1 MFRPAERE
9 GGVRED
15 VESLD
20 YDIDS
25 SSIFEQDLQQQSAQY
40 RRCQNAQRWVVCGA
54 IGATTGFVA
63 FLIDVFTAQILQ
75 GKYALAAAAMQYIP
89 KRGDE
94 GPFFAVMAAY
104 VALSMLCVAVA
115 AVLVV
120 FVEPIAGGSGIPE
133 VKTYL
138 QGVKVPRLLRTTTLL
153 CKAVGVV
160 FSVSSGLVVGKEG
173 PMIHAGSI
181 VAAGLS
187 QGSSKSCGWRT
198 ACLRRFR
205 NDHDKRDFVS
215 AGAAAGVAAAFG
227 APIGGVLF
235 AMEEAASFW
244 SQQLTWRTFF
254 CALCSTFTLN
264 LLLSCDP
271 RFQPDKRL
279 IAPLGVL
286 SHPGLITFGKFG
298 DQKDPYS
305 LREMP
310 VFLLIGVAGGLMGAL
325 FNRSNVRLT
334 LWRAKHMVTESPWP
348 AS

>member
-1 MFRPAERE
+1 M
-9 GGVRED
+9 RED

-25 SSIFEQDLQQQSAQY
+25 SSIFEQDLQHQSAQF
-40 RRCQNAQRWVVCGA
+40 RRCQNAQRWAVCAA
-54 IGATTGFVA
+54 IGCTTGFVA

-75 GKYALAAAAMQYIP
+75 KKYAIAAAAMQYIP
-89 KRGDE
+89 VGNDSR
-94 GPFFAVMAAY
+94 PFFAVMAAY
-104 VALSMLCVAVA
+104 VALSIVCVAVA

-120 FVEPIAGGSGIPE
+120 FVEPVAGGSGIPE

-198 ACLRRFR
+198 TCLRRFR

-227 APIGGVLF
+227 APNRG
-235 AMEEAASFW
+235 AEARA
-244 SQQLTWRTFF
+244 
-254 CALCSTFTLN
+254 
-264 LLLSCDP
+264 
-271 RFQPDKRL
+271 RL
-279 IAPLGVL
+279 IHTICACVWWPRGSDRGDALRDGGGGHVL
-286 SHPGLITFGKFG
+286 VAAAHLARLLPHASRPRSAVR
-298 DQKDPYS
+298 P
-305 LREMP
+305 REGCLEC
-310 VFLLIGVAGGLMGAL
+310 LLCAGGEPSSLI
-325 FNRSNVRLT
+325 N
-334 LWRAKHMVTESPWP
+334 
-348 AS
+348 